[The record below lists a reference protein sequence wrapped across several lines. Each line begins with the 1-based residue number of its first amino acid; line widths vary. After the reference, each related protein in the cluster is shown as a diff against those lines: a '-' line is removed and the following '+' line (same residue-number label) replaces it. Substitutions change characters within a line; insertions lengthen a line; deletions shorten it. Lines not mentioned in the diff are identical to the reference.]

1 MNGTYTICKKKRSKL
16 LGNSGKI
23 FFLEN
28 PTYIQGE
35 QETFIMY
42 CNPWRPNVSPLQSW
56 GCGGGGRGGTMILS
70 HLVNKIWDMR
80 LLSKKPSTQSS
91 PSPLFSPLRLPLP
104 SPPSSLRYFGSGII
118 NLLPQVRQ
126 QKPENFF
133 KIFIHVCILYSRVHL
148 IYPPFRAEKDTG
160 AKSKPPPPPSASVPF
175 PLGPRGYE
183 YPAWT

>member
-1 MNGTYTICKKKRSKL
+1 MNVTYTICQKKRSKL

-80 LLSKKPSTQSS
+80 LLQKNLHPILSLSTFL
-91 PSPLFSPLRLPLP
+91 PTPITSPLPPLLSQILWQWDHKPIATSTTTKTWKLLQDIY
-104 SPPSSLRYFGSGII
+104 SCMHII
-118 NLLPQVRQ
+118 LSCT
-126 QKPENFF
+126 FD
-133 KIFIHVCILYSRVHL
+133 IF
-148 IYPPFRAEKDTG
+148 
-160 AKSKPPPPPSASVPF
+160 SVPC
-175 PLGPRGYE
+175 RKRH
-183 YPAWT
+183 WRKK